1 MNGENE
7 PKGINR
13 RKFLSASAA
22 ALSSLALAACGQSDG
37 GGQAG
42 GTAGGQASAAANT
55 AATQEAAGA
64 AAGQASS
71 AAAGAAG
78 GQANASLKGT
88 ALKWSTWGNAGEL
101 TRFQE
106 YTADFNQRTGA
117 TAELIPIPTDYE
129 PKILTQ
135 LSGGTAPDLFYS
147 GDQTMAKLIQSK
159 AIIELTER
167 MQSDASQSKPDIFVE
182 GLWGPARTED
192 GKIWGAPVDC
202 NPLVFWYNKQVLQD
216 AGVTT
221 MPADLQKQ
229 GQWTWDALST
239 MLEQVVA
246 KGKRG
251 LIFGNWFGPIWGWV
265 TTNGGK
271 VFDGNNFVAADDPK
285 AIEGLKFIIDNVQ
298 GKTFTYS
305 GSLPK
310 GQGEDAMFLSQQ
322 TAFVVAGRWLLPVF
336 KKAANL
342 QYDVV
347 TWPTNT
353 GKKIEPAT
361 IATAYM
367 VQNAKAA
374 NADAAFAMLTD
385 FVSPAGQTFRLQG
398 GGNAVPSVT
407 GADQVVSEGNLPANW
422 QAFIDARDVGY
433 AIWPGLANYPGLG
446 DEINKTLDQVWLQ
459 GGEVEAT
466 VQKIAGIVKQ
476 RQGA

>member
-1 MNGENE
+1 MERKDELSGVT
-7 PKGINR
+7 R
-13 RKFLSASAA
+13 RKFLTATAT
-22 ALSSLALAACGQSDG
+22 ALGGLALAACGQG
-37 GGQAG
+37 GTG
-42 GTAGGQASAAANT
+42 GTASQATTGPAGGASGGGASLN
-55 AATQEAAGA
+55 GA
-64 AAGQASS
+64 AI
-71 AAAGAAG
+71 
-78 GQANASLKGT
+78 
-88 ALKWSTWGNAGEL
+88 KWSTWGNPGEIQ
-101 TRFQE
+101 RFQE
-106 YTADFNQRTGA
+106 YTADFNKRAGA
-117 TAELIPIPTDYE
+117 KAELIPIPSDYE

-147 GDQTMAKLIQSK
+147 GDTTMAKLIQSK
-159 AIIELTER
+159 AIVELTDR
-167 MQSDASQSKPDIFVE
+167 LKSDASKSKPEDVVE
-182 GLWGPARTED
+182 GLWGPARTAD
-192 GKIWGAPVDC
+192 GKIWGMPVDC
-202 NPLVFWYNKQVLQD
+202 NPLVFWYNKAVLQE

-221 MPADLQKQ
+221 MPADMQKE
-229 GQWTWDALST
+229 GKWSWDALST
-239 MLEQVVA
+239 MLQQVVA

-251 LIFGNWFGPIWGWV
+251 LIFENWFGPIWGWV

-271 VFDGNNFVAADDPK
+271 VFDGNNFVVPDDAK
-285 AIEGLKFIIDNVQ
+285 AKEGLKFIIDNVQ

-310 GQGEDAMFLSQQ
+310 GQGQDAMFLSQQ

-353 GKKIEPAT
+353 GNKIEPAT
-361 IATAYM
+361 VATAYM

-385 FVSPAGQTFRLQG
+385 FVSKEGQTFRLQG
-398 GGNAVPSVT
+398 GGNAVPSVK

-422 QAFIDARDVGY
+422 QAFVEARDTGY

-446 DEINKTLDQVWLQ
+446 DEMGKTLDAVFLQ
-459 GGEVEAT
+459 GGDVEAT
-466 VQKIAGIVKQ
+466 VQKLADIVKK

>member
-1 MNGENE
+1 MSLENE

-13 RKFLSASAA
+13 RKFLTATAA
-22 ALSSLALAACGQSDG
+22 AISGLALAACGQGDTA
-37 GGQAG
+37 GQAG
-42 GTAGGQASAAANT
+42 GAAGGQAAG
-55 AATQEAAGA
+55 ATAGA
-64 AAGQASS
+64 AG
-71 AAAGAAG
+71 GAAG
-78 GQANASLKGT
+78 GQANA
-88 ALKWSTWGNAGEL
+88 ALNGAAIKWSTWGNPGEIQRL
-101 TRFQE
+101 NE
-106 YTADFNQRTGA
+106 YTADFNKRTGA
-117 TAELIPIPTDYE
+117 KAQLIPIPSDYE
-129 PKILTQ
+129 PKLLTQ
-135 LSGGTAPDLFYS
+135 LSGGTAPDLFYAYET
-147 GDQTMAKLIQSK
+147 TMSKLIQSK

-167 MQSDASQSKPDIFVE
+167 MQSEASQSKPDIFVE
-182 GLWGPARTED
+182 GLLGPARTED

-221 MPADLQKQ
+221 MPADLAKE
-229 GQWTWDALST
+229 GKWTWDALSDMT
-239 MLEQVVA
+239 QKVVA

-251 LIFGNWFGPIWGWV
+251 LVFSNWFGPIWGWA

-271 VFDGNNFVAADDPK
+271 VFDGNNFVAVDDAK
-285 AIEGLKFIIDNVQ
+285 AKEGLKYLVDNVQ
-298 GKTFTYS
+298 AKTFTFS

-353 GKKIEPAT
+353 GNKIEPAT

-374 NADAAFAMLTD
+374 NADATFAMLTD

-398 GGNAVPSVT
+398 GGNAVPSVR

-422 QAFIDARDVGY
+422 QAFVDARDIGY

-446 DEINKTLDQVWLQ
+446 DEINKTLDPVLLQ
-459 GGEVEAT
+459 GGDVEAT

-476 RQGA
+476 KQGA